1 MPFTAAELANKSNA
15 AIDFYFDKGKVHS
28 QTIQEKPLLRALMAK
43 KKFFPGGKEKI
54 SCAVK
59 GVYTTTIAG
68 YTHDDTVSYANP
80 ANIKRAE
87 YDWKELHWGIQIT
100 GTELKHDGISV
111 VDSADGKST
120 TNHSKREE
128 TALAN
133 LLEDKLEDMSEGSS
147 RGLNEMFWKDGTQ
160 DSKEIPGIRSMILND
175 PTSSLVVGGI
185 DQGVNTWWRNRAT
198 LNLST
203 ATPADMAIVKFFKTE
218 LRQLRRYGGKPS
230 LYLCGSDFLTAL
242 EAEIW
247 TKGVYTQTGWQGSG
261 KIDIDQAD
269 LQTNGVGFEYDPT
282 LDDMSLSDYCFMID
296 TNVICPFIMEGEDMK
311 RHFPSRPEDKYV
323 YYRAVTLTGGLVCKR
338 RNSSGVYKLA

>member
-1 MPFTAAELANKSNA
+1 MPFTVGELANISNA
-15 AIDFYFDKGKVHS
+15 AIDYYFDKGKVHS
-28 QTIQEKPLLRALMAK
+28 QTIQDKPLLKAMMAK
-43 KKFFPGGKEKI
+43 KKSFPGGKEFI

-59 GVYTTTIAG
+59 GVYTTTPSG

-80 ANIKRAE
+80 ANIKRVE
-87 YDWKELHWGIQIT
+87 YPWKELHWGIQVT

-120 TNHSKREE
+120 SEHSMREQ

-147 RGLNEMFWKDGTQ
+147 RGLNEMLWKDGLQ
-160 DSKEIPGIRSMILND
+160 DAKEIPGVRSVLLND
-175 PTSSLVVGGI
+175 PTTSIVVGGI
-185 DQGVNTWWRNRAT
+185 DQGANTWWRNRA
-198 LNLST
+198 NLSLST
-203 ATPADMAIVKFFKTE
+203 TTPADMEIVKFFKGE
-218 LRQLRRYGGKPS
+218 LRQLRRYGGKPN

-247 TKGVYTQTGWQGSG
+247 TKGTYTDTGWAGKGS
-261 KIDIDQAD
+261 IDIDQDD
-269 LQTNGVGFEYDPT
+269 LKTNGVGFQYDPT
-282 LDDMSLSDYCFMID
+282 LDDMSMSDYCFMID
-296 TNVICPFIMEGEDMK
+296 TNVICPYIMDGEDMK
-311 RHFPSRPEDKYV
+311 RHFPTRPEDKYV